1 MWRWSG
7 RVRCRDLGV
16 WVKGYFGDRVLKS
29 FGVKVFAEGVNVVG
43 CVSSGFKLIV
53 PWFRVEGW
61 VSELGV

>member
-1 MWRWSG
+1 M
-7 RVRCRDLGV
+7 GV

-53 PWFRVEGW
+53 PWFRIEGW